1 MQRKIEL
8 ILNTYGVSITRKEE
22 GATYRGFFQPVRSK
36 SWQYLE
42 GNFSPLGEVP
52 RGQYVYIGP
61 REQEIAFGE
70 TLLVDKKEY
79 RSSSDKLLICIFGRT
94 KGALW
99 QKGQRRLHPCK
110 KTVQAI
116 LPG

>member
-79 RSSSDKLLICIFGRT
+79 MV
-94 KGALW
+94 
-99 QKGQRRLHPCK
+99 RRVEP
-110 KTVQAI
+110 VY
-116 LPG
+116 

>member
-79 RSSSDKLLICIFGRT
+79 MVRRVEPVYYGEEVAYYWGMCVEKGGEDTWGRS
-94 KGALW
+94 
-99 QKGQRRLHPCK
+99 
-110 KTVQAI
+110 
-116 LPG
+116 

>member
-1 MQRKIEL
+1 MQRKIGL
-8 ILNTYGVSITRKEE
+8 ILNTYGVSITRTEE

-61 REQEIAFGE
+61 AEQAISFGE
-70 TLLVDKKEY
+70 TLAVDEKDYMVRRVEPVYYGEKVAYYWGMCVE
-79 RSSSDKLLICIFGRT
+79 
-94 KGALW
+94 KGGEDTW
-99 QKGQRRLHPCK
+99 GQS
-110 KTVQAI
+110 
-116 LPG
+116 